1 MNQRLLY
8 LLVHQREKFPMR
20 WEGEE
25 LLKIIKKMQVKLN
38 EKEKKIAHKIIGLIK
53 QKIPMNKESPTGV
66 NNGRDSDDSGSSTSG
81 SR

>member
-1 MNQRLLY
+1 MINNC
-8 LLVHQREKFPMR
+8 E
-20 WEGEE
+20 
-25 LLKIIKKMQVKLN
+25 KMQVKLN

-81 SR
+81 SRYKYTLSISLY